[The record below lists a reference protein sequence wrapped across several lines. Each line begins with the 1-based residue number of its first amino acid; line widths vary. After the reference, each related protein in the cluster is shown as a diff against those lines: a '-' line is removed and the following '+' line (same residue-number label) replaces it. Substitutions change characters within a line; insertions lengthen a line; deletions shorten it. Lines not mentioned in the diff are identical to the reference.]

1 MKILITGASGFVG
14 KHLVNE
20 LNYMKD
26 ISIVV
31 VGKELL
37 NVSADLT
44 AKNALRK
51 ALSGSD
57 VVIHLAARVHI
68 MQDKSANPLAVF
80 RIVNVDATLNLARQL
95 AAAGVKRFIFLSSI
109 KVNGEFTLPGLP
121 FTAYDANPQDP
132 YGISKYEAEVGLHKI
147 AAETGMQVVIIRPP
161 LIYGTGVKANFASLL
176 RMVKYGMPLPL
187 GAITQNRRSF
197 VALDNLID
205 LIITCINHPNAADQ
219 TFLVSDDEDVSTTDL
234 LRKMAVAQGV
244 SNRLL
249 PVPVALLNSCAKLF
263 GKQAIAHRLLGNLQV
278 DISHTQKLLNWQPI
292 ISLDE
297 GLRRAV
303 INFK

>member
-31 VGKELL
+31 VCKELL

-51 ALSGSD
+51 AFSGSD

-176 RMVKYGMPLPL
+176 RMVKYGLPLPL
-187 GAITQNRRSF
+187 GAVTQNRRSF

-244 SNRLL
+244 PNRLL

-263 GKQAIAHRLLGNLQV
+263 GKQAIAQRLLGNLQV

-303 INFK
+303 INLK

>member
-205 LIITCINHPNAADQ
+205 LIITCINHPNASDQ

-303 INFK
+303 INLK